1 MMNQTLSA
9 YDRARA
15 YVDSIP
21 GAISGNEGHNQT
33 FSVAMVLVHGFA
45 LSEGE
50 ALALLRE
57 YNQRCQPTW
66 SEKEMV
72 HKIHSAISTP
82 CSKSRGYLLESFPN
96 TGLSRAKATPLKAHL
111 DPVTA
116 AENYLKGFRCLE
128 VDLWEASPI
137 RPPEDWTQ
145 DGACLAQALYH
156 PGDIINV
163 MLEFRIDKE
172 GKAHPMGTG
181 ISLDRDE
188 MIIRMS
194 QGILSSDA
202 GGWLRMN
209 PTDGRGIGDENVTA
223 FRFAL
228 IEWDKMPLE
237 LQLSLLA
244 KLPLPIAAIM
254 TSGARSIHAWI
265 KVDAADQEQYQKIVE
280 RMIAL
285 LARLG
290 LDRKNKNPSRLS
302 RLPGVVRIIGARGN
316 GRQRL
321 LYINPNPE
329 QKAIL

>member
-1 MMNQTLSA
+1 MTKQILSTF
-9 YDRARA
+9 DRARA

-21 GAISGNEGHNQT
+21 GAISGAGGHDQT
-33 FSVAMVLVHGFA
+33 FSVAMSLVHGFD
-45 LSEGE
+45 LPEPE
-50 ALALLRE
+50 ALALLQE
-57 YNQRCQPTW
+57 YNQRCQPSW
-66 SEKEMV
+66 SEKELV
-72 HKIHSAISTP
+72 HKIQSAMSTP
-82 CSKSRGYLLESFPN
+82 CSKPRGYLLESFPN
-96 TGLSRAKATPLKAHL
+96 ARLTRAKSASL

-137 RPPEDWTQ
+137 RPPEDWIQ